1 MASDWIQFVKAYQ
14 NKTGCSYKVALQQC
28 SKIYKK
34 GNKKGEGF
42 LDFVRDIG
50 HNAGKSFPV
59 NPFDLGYQLGHDVI
73 APELKKSMR

>member
-1 MASDWIQFVKAYQ
+1 MASDWIKFVKAYQ

-34 GNKKGEGF
+34 KGEGF
-42 LDFVRDIG
+42 LDVMRDIG

-59 NPFDLGYQLGHDVI
+59 NPFDLGYKLGHDVI